1 MKKGFNAFIRS
12 HNLVDRIYD
21 MIFYLGIVKNNKNK
35 EVIKRFLRQRLEDVA
50 YVESLAQ
57 YFEKRKLKY
66 KNNIELRYNLQELIY
81 DLDYLKQYL
90 L

>member
-1 MKKGFNAFIRS
+1 MKKDFNAFIRS
-12 HNLVDRIYD
+12 HNLVNRIYD
-21 MIFYLGIVKNNKNK
+21 MIFYLGILKNNDSQ
-35 EVIKRFLRQRLEDVA
+35 ETIKQFLYQRLEDIT

-57 YFEKRKLKY
+57 CFEKKQRKKES
-66 KNNIELRYNLQELIY
+66 NIELKYNLQELIY

>member
-1 MKKGFNAFIRS
+1 MKKDFNAFIRS

-21 MIFYLGIVKNNKNK
+21 MIFYLGIVKNNDSQKT
-35 EVIKRFLRQRLEDVA
+35 IKQFLYQRLEDIT

-57 YFEKRKLKY
+57 YFERKQRK
-66 KNNIELRYNLQELIY
+66 KESNIELKYNLQELIY